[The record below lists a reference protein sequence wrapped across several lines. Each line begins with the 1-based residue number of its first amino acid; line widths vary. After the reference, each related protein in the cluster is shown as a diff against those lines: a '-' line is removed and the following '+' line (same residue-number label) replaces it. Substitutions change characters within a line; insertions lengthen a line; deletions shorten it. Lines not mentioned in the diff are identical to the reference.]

1 MKNFIALILILFT
14 CVSCS
19 KTSSLQVQ
27 ETSRQGRFLL
37 ILPGENPVYLDRSSI
52 RINPNN
58 ANELVY
64 YTITNINSSDPDTK
78 GTSMKNLMSLN
89 CAQKISVLNVD
100 ERLEIYTQFF
110 AKGEKLLDIP
120 EKATRTDM
128 KDEISPLSRMS
139 AAVCQ
144 DAGKA
149 FGNNPNALNEMHER
163 LAKQKNKIK

>member
-14 CVSCS
+14 CVGCS
-19 KTSSLQVQ
+19 KTPSLQAQ
-27 ETSRQGRFLL
+27 EMSQQGRFLL
-37 ILPGENPVYLDRSSI
+37 ILPGENPVYLDKLSI
-52 RINPNN
+52 RVNPNN

-89 CAQKISVLNVD
+89 CGQKISVLNVD

-110 AKGEKLLDIP
+110 AKGEKLLDIS
-120 EKATRTDM
+120 EKATSTEM
-128 KDEISPLSRMS
+128 KDEISPLSLMS
-139 AAVCQ
+139 ATVCKH
-144 DAGKA
+144 AGKA
-149 FGNNPNALNEMHER
+149 FGNNQNALNKMHEK

>member
-1 MKNFIALILILFT
+1 MCK
-14 CVSCS
+14 
-19 KTSSLQVQ
+19 
-27 ETSRQGRFLL
+27 
-37 ILPGENPVYLDRSSI
+37 
-52 RINPNN
+52 
-58 ANELVY
+58 
-64 YTITNINSSDPDTK
+64 
-78 GTSMKNLMSLN
+78 
-89 CAQKISVLNVD
+89 KISVLNVD

-128 KDEISPLSRMS
+128 KDEISPLSLMS